1 MNKNTDKKQN
11 RIVELFVEISLQ
23 KQWNENSLNKILR
36 RYKDKNGKILRNDQL
51 VKKFTTIKNRFSQ
64 KQKEVIKKRIRLK
77 PTRTNSGVAVVTVMT
92 KPFYCPGNCIFCPND
107 RSMPKSYIAS
117 EPGSQRALKMKF
129 DPYAQVFNRLV
140 ALKNVGH
147 NIEKVEIIV
156 LGGTFSVYDGNYK
169 IWFVKECF
177 RALNRVKK
185 STKRYVEPRDLPEE
199 KTDWED
205 LEKEQVKNETAYC
218 RNVGF
223 VVETRPDFLSVG
235 ELIYLRRLGCT
246 KIQIGIQS
254 LSEKV
259 LRENETGRNNEDTK
273 KAFEL
278 LRLFGFK
285 IHGHWM
291 PNLYLSTPKEDVR
304 GYRELFTEAYCPDE
318 MKIYPTSV
326 IPNTELYD
334 LYKEGKFK
342 PYDEKTLVKVV
353 GDCMSSTPRYCRL
366 SRVIRDIPSNEIAAG
381 NKKTNLRQIVEEY
394 LRKKSIKLEDIRSR
408 EIKGEE
414 ITKEDIKLEKITYKT
429 STGTEIFL
437 SYKTKRDD
445 KICGFLRLSLP
456 KKKLSKNHKLEELQ
470 NSSIIREVHV
480 YGKVVGIDKK
490 SNEGESQHLGLGK
503 ELIKLAEDISK
514 KKGFNKISVISAI
527 GTREYYKKL
536 GFKKGELY
544 MRFMNPLK
552 NK

>member
-1 MNKNTDKKQN
+1 MKITEKTKLKNLFANIALEKK
-11 RIVELFVEISLQ
+11 
-23 KQWNENSLNKILR
+23 WDENSLNKILR
-36 RYKDKNGKILRNDQL
+36 QYKKENGNLYKNDELVQL
-51 VKKFTTIKNRFSQ
+51 FEIAKKDIKKKDISLI
-64 KQKEVIKKRIRLK
+64 EKRIRLK

-92 KPFYCPGNCIFCPND
+92 MPYYCPGNCIFCPND

-117 EPGSQRALKMKF
+117 EPGSQRALKMMF
-129 DPYAQVFNRLV
+129 DPYAQVYNRLV
-140 ALKNVGH
+140 ALKNIGH
-147 NIEKVEIIV
+147 SIEKVEIIV
-156 LGGTFSVYDGNYK
+156 LGGTFSAYDGNYK
-169 IWFVKECF
+169 IWFVKELF

-185 STKRYVEPRDLPEE
+185 STKKYIQPRDFAMEQ
-199 KTDWED
+199 TDWED

-218 RNVGF
+218 RNVGL
-223 VVETRPDFLSVG
+223 VLETRPDFLSKG
-235 ELIYLRRLGCT
+235 ELIYLRKLGAT

-259 LRENETGRNNEDTK
+259 LRENETGRDNEDTK

-291 PNLYLSTPKEDVR
+291 PNLYLSTPKEDIR
-304 GYRELFTEAYCPDE
+304 GYKELFTDPYHPDE

-326 IPNTELYD
+326 IPNTDLYE
-334 LYKEGKFK
+334 LYKEGKYK

-353 GDCMSSTPRYCRL
+353 GECIALTPRYCRL
-366 SRVIRDIPSNEIAAG
+366 SRVIRDIPSQEIAAG
-381 NKKTNLRQIVEEY
+381 NKKTNLRQIVEQY
-394 LRKKSIKLEDIRSR
+394 LEKKGIKPEDIRSR

-414 ITKEDIKLEKITYKT
+414 INKEDIKLEKITYKT

-437 SYKTKRDD
+437 SYKTKKDD

-456 KKKLSKNHKLEELQ
+456 KKIISRKHPLDELKD
-470 NSSIIREVHV
+470 SSIIREVHV

-490 SNEGESQHLGLGK
+490 SKEGESQHLGLGK

-514 KKGFNKISVISAI
+514 KRGYKKISVISAI

-536 GFKKGELY
+536 GYKRNDLY
-544 MRFMNPLK
+544 MYRPGR
-552 NK
+552 